1 MLANPQ
7 AFDKNRCLRVQQV
20 SGNYDFE
27 GYMEFVYHH
36 SDGAVER
43 GGRAAEKLDAGAI
56 QVRVLA
62 RVSCG
67 APALD
72 SRRGSFRGPD
82 ARLAVG
88 RRRYSAQ
95 AAGSTGVGEDRPIP
109 RRSPRR
115 PQPIPGQDPPCGRW
129 TQGHLRGLLSRPRYR
144 IPHSCTGER
153 PGRQR
158 PHPVGKRKASQAV
171 LVQRGE
177 YTPNP
182 VCLPAAAEILRRRC
196 AAAEEAGTDLVFEG
210 WDPAAATALVRHTAE
225 IRGWSD
231 AVIWTGA
238 HNARC
243 GAAREVFD
251 QALEKVMHAG
261 MWDTMDSAE
270 LYGAPRGGEV
280 DKGAGE
286 QIRLESARAFQ
297 QQLAAENAELE
308 KRTLP
313 PAIAA
318 RPIAMEGSAG
328 GAPDEP
334 PRTRRGRKDE
344 AAIAKRSA
352 TNAPAT
358 RKPARNRAQAK
369 SSAAKKPARNRAQ
382 AKSPAPRKTARKR
395 PEAKG
400 TRRAANRSG
409 ASKDQAKGAGKKST
423 RTCK

>member
-1 MLANPQ
+1 MERRPWTAAEAAFADQMLAWRSGVVDTPR
-7 AFDKNRCLRVQQV
+7 KLRGQLVWAKIVQYQDEAPV
-20 SGNYDFE
+20 ALSRYP
-27 GYMEFVYHH
+27 VRTRPVV
-36 SDGAVER
+36 DGLKVIYAACCR
-43 GGRAAEKLDAGAI
+43 GQDIGSLT
-56 QVRVLA
+56 LA
-62 RVSCG
+62 RVSG
-67 APALD
+67 LD
-72 SRRGSFRGPD
+72 D
-82 ARLAVG
+82 NV
-88 RRRYSAQ
+88 
-95 AAGSTGVGEDRPIP
+95 PIL
-109 RRSPRR
+109 
-115 PQPIPGQDPPCGRW
+115 W
-129 TQGHLRGLLSRPRYR
+129 A
-144 IPHSCTGER
+144 
-153 PGRQR
+153 
-158 PHPVGKRKASQAV
+158 KRKASQAV

-400 TRRAANRSG
+400 TRSAANRSG

-423 RTCK
+423 RPRK